1 MIAPADE
8 AREVSEL
15 LGMFAYGHHAS
26 KRAPRGKSPDSRA
39 IGPGWDFTP
48 HRNRPRSLV
57 GLKPVTSEP
66 WTRSELLNMEPHLEM
81 ESAHR
86 NLLNS
91 GIVSQ
96 KTLMAAEAAFKE
108 QSEAMGN
115 RLIRQQKR
123 KEAAARRAK
132 AEAIRAAEREAEL
145 AREAELEAQRALIDD
160 ALVRE
165 ARAEDEALGR
175 ELKRL
180 AEEAAAV
187 AAAAAE
193 AEAARKAEEERVK
206 EEAEAQ
212 LREEQEA
219 ERRTKEKAK
228 ERDVLKKQASAS
240 KKKAQ
245 QGIQAAKQSPANTP
259 AKGKKVKP
267 RGGFK

>member
-145 AREAELEAQRALIDD
+145 AREAEP
-160 ALVRE
+160 
-165 ARAEDEALGR
+165 
-175 ELKRL
+175 
-180 AEEAAAV
+180 
-187 AAAAAE
+187 
-193 AEAARKAEEERVK
+193 EAARKAEEERVK